1 MAKHADAGDGPV
13 SGRSAAGGSPA
24 VKEARGQTENH
35 NTDEAVDDYANIA
48 VRKSPSNAR
57 FAIATSV
64 VALVALGCSAG
75 WLGYRTYDIR
85 QAQVQRNH
93 FVQAARQAAVNLTT
107 IDYAEM
113 DADIQ
118 RILDSSTGSFHDDFQ
133 KGSRPFVDVV
143 KQAKSKS
150 EGTVTEA
157 GLESQHGDQA
167 QVLVIVAV
175 KTTNAGAPDQ
185 EPRAWRMRIGVQKVG
200 DAAKVSAVQFVP

>member
-1 MAKHADAGDGPV
+1 MAKHADGGDGPV
-13 SGRSAAGGSPA
+13 SGPADDSPA
-24 VKEARGQTENH
+24 VEEARGQTQNH
-35 NTDEAVDDYANIA
+35 STDEAVDDYADIA
-48 VRKSPSNAR
+48 VQKRRSNAR
-57 FAIATSV
+57 FAIAASV
-64 VALVALGCSAG
+64 VALVALGCLAG

-93 FVQAARQAAVNLTT
+93 FVQAARQGAVNLTT

-143 KQAKSKS
+143 RQAKSKS

-200 DAAKVSAVQFVP
+200 DGAKVSAVQFVP